1 MSTALSETT
10 IVKAVATQA
19 IQRLTRK
26 AVADLQRMKH
36 TLSGDDSELKTTW
49 DEICA
54 QVQYEHFFAWEVYD
68 QTVRAVVEGLV
79 ADLPQHEKQAIWLQT
94 DAGFDWDCE
103 EPASRRS
110 NPVTEDDIVEYVTS
124 EHDYAEAGKWSN
136 ARVRAFIERSS
147 MRD

>member
-1 MSTALSETT
+1 M
-10 IVKAVATQA
+10 QA
-19 IQRLTRK
+19 IQRMTRR

-54 QVQYEHFFAWEVYD
+54 QVQYGHSFAWEAYD

-79 ADLPQHEKQAIWLQT
+79 LDLPQHEKEAVWLQT

-103 EPASRRS
+103 EPANRCS
-110 NPVTEDDIVEYVTS
+110 NPVTVDDIVDYVTS
-124 EHDYAEAGKWSN
+124 EHVYAKAGKWSN